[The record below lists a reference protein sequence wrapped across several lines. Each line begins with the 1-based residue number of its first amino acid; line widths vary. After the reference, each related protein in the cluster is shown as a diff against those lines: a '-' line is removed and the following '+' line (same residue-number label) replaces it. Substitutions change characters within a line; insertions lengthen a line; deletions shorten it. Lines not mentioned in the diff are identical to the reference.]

1 MKLQKLLLLFRNP
14 ICTKDDR
21 TSMLAFITD
30 FPSIYYSTIAEE
42 AILLR
47 ADISLTDYK
56 ANAMFLFKGGGGGHF
71 V

>member
-1 MKLQKLLLLFRNP
+1 
-14 ICTKDDR
+14 
-21 TSMLAFITD
+21 MLAFITD